1 MSNRVVHFEIPS
13 EHPEKSISFFKDVFE
28 WEITPFRE
36 GEYWLIKTGADDEA
50 GINGGIIKKKD
61 PRQPLATT
69 IQVENL
75 NATVKKIEVAGG
87 KTVTPKM
94 IIPTVGYLIYFQDLD
109 GNIHGLMQRDTSAE

>member
-13 EHPEKSISFFKDVFE
+13 EHPEKSISFFKEVFD

-36 GEYWLIKTGADDEA
+36 GEYWLIKTGVDDEA

-75 NATVKKIEVAGG
+75 NATVKKIEAAGG

-109 GNIHGLMQRDTSAE
+109 GNIHGLMQRDTTAE